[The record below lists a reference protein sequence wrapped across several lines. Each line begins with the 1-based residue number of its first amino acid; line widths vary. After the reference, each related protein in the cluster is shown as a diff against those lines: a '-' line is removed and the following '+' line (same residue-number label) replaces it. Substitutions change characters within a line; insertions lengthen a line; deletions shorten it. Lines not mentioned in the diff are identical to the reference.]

1 MSSTTLSL
9 PSTRRRVLADVL
21 PHSLLMDIVLVFAGA
36 ALTGLLA
43 QWEIPFS
50 PVPMTGQTLGV
61 LLAGASL
68 GAVRG
73 GLSMVVYVGA
83 GLIGLP
89 WFAGAASGYPAATFG
104 YLLGFIVAASVLGFI
119 AQTGRDRHVMQAIWA
134 MFLAEAII
142 YAFGVT
148 WLKIDLHVTWAL
160 AVEYGFSPFIVAD
173 LAKMLIAALMLP
185 AAWQLVDRLGRNR

>member
-1 MSSTTLSL
+1 MSSTAIAL
-9 PSTRRRVLADVL
+9 PSPKRRVLADAL

-73 GLSMVVYVGA
+73 GLSMVLYVGA
-83 GLIGLP
+83 GMAGLP

-104 YLLGFIVAASVLGFI
+104 YLLGFIVAAVVLGFI
-119 AQTGRDRHVMQAIWA
+119 AQTGRDRHVAQAIWA

-148 WLKIDLHVTWAL
+148 WLKVDLHVTWAM
-160 AVEYGFSPFIVAD
+160 AVEYGFSPFIVGD
-173 LAKMLIAALMLP
+173 LVKMLIAALMLP
-185 AAWQLVDRLGRNR
+185 AAWHVIDRLGRNN

>member
-1 MSSTTLSL
+1 MSSTAIAL
-9 PSTRRRVLADVL
+9 PSPKRRVLADVL

-73 GLSMVVYVGA
+73 GLSMVVYVAA
-83 GLIGLP
+83 GLVGMP

-104 YLLGFIVAASVLGFI
+104 YLLGFVVAAFVLGLI
-119 AQTGRDRHVMQAIWA
+119 AQAGRDRHVSQAIWA

-148 WLKIDLHVTWAL
+148 WLKIDMHLTWAM

-173 LAKMLIAALMLP
+173 LVKMLIAALMLP
-185 AAWQLVDRLGRNR
+185 AAWHLIDRMGRNK

>member
-1 MSSTTLSL
+1 MSSTAISL
-9 PSTRRRVLADVL
+9 PSPKRRVLADVL

-73 GLSMVVYVGA
+73 GLSMVVYVAA
-83 GLIGLP
+83 GLAGMP

-104 YLLGFIVAASVLGFI
+104 YLLGFVVAAFVLGLI
-119 AQTGRDRHVMQAIWA
+119 AQAGRDRHVSQAIWA

-148 WLKIDLHVTWAL
+148 WLKIDMHLTWAM

-173 LAKMLIAALMLP
+173 LVKMLIAALMLP
-185 AAWQLVDRLGRNR
+185 AAWHLIDRLGRNK

>member
-1 MSSTTLSL
+1 MSSTAIALSS
-9 PSTRRRVLADVL
+9 PKRRVLADVL

-73 GLSMVVYVGA
+73 GLSMVVYVAA
-83 GLIGLP
+83 GLAGMP

-104 YLLGFIVAASVLGFI
+104 YLLGFVVAAFVLGLI
-119 AQTGRDRHVMQAIWA
+119 AQAGRDRHVSQAIWA

-148 WLKIDLHVTWAL
+148 WLKIDMHLTWAM

-173 LAKMLIAALMLP
+173 LVKMLIAALMLP
-185 AAWQLVDRLGRNR
+185 AAWHLIDRMGRNK

>member
-1 MSSTTLSL
+1 
-9 PSTRRRVLADVL
+9 
-21 PHSLLMDIVLVFAGA
+21 MDIVLVFAGA

-73 GLSMVVYVGA
+73 GLSMVLYVGA
-83 GLIGLP
+83 GLAGLP

-104 YLLGFIVAASVLGFI
+104 YLLGFIVAAVVLGLI
-119 AQTGRDRHVMQAIWA
+119 AQTGRDRHVAQAIWA

-148 WLKIDLHVTWAL
+148 WLKVDLHVTWAL
-160 AVEYGFSPFIVAD
+160 AVDYGFSPFIVGD
-173 LAKMLIAALMLP
+173 LVKMLIAALMLP
-185 AAWQLVDRLGRNR
+185 AAWHVIDRLGRNN

>member
-1 MSSTTLSL
+1 MSSTAIAL
-9 PSTRRRVLADVL
+9 PSPKRRVLADAL

-73 GLSMVVYVGA
+73 GLSMVLYVGA
-83 GLIGLP
+83 GMAGLP

-104 YLLGFIVAASVLGFI
+104 YLLGFIVAAVVLGLI
-119 AQTGRDRHVMQAIWA
+119 AQTGRDRHVAQAIWA

-148 WLKIDLHVTWAL
+148 WLKVDLHATWAL
-160 AVEYGFSPFIVAD
+160 AVEYGFSPFIVGD
-173 LAKMLIAALMLP
+173 LVKMLIAALMLP
-185 AAWQLVDRLGRNR
+185 AAWHVIDRLGRNN

>member
-1 MSSTTLSL
+1 MSSTAISL
-9 PSTRRRVLADVL
+9 PSPKRRVLADVL

-73 GLSMVVYVGA
+73 GLSMVVYVAA
-83 GLIGLP
+83 GLAGMP

-104 YLLGFIVAASVLGFI
+104 YLLGFVVAAFVLGLI
-119 AQTGRDRHVMQAIWA
+119 AQAGRDRHVSQAIWA

-148 WLKIDLHVTWAL
+148 WLKIDMHLTWAM

-173 LAKMLIAALMLP
+173 LVKMLIAALMLP
-185 AAWQLVDRLGRNR
+185 AAWHLIDRMGRNK

>member
-1 MSSTTLSL
+1 MSSTAIAL
-9 PSTRRRVLADVL
+9 PSPKRRVLADVL
-21 PHSLLMDIVLVFAGA
+21 PHSLLMDMVLVFAGA

-73 GLSMVVYVGA
+73 GLSMVVYVAA
-83 GLIGLP
+83 GLAGMP

-104 YLLGFIVAASVLGFI
+104 YLLGFVVAAFVLGLI
-119 AQTGRDRHVMQAIWA
+119 AQAGRDRHVSQAIWA

-148 WLKIDLHVTWAL
+148 WLKIDMHLTWAM

-173 LAKMLIAALMLP
+173 LVKMLIAALMLP
-185 AAWQLVDRLGRNR
+185 AAWHLIDRMGRNK

>member
-1 MSSTTLSL
+1 
-9 PSTRRRVLADVL
+9 
-21 PHSLLMDIVLVFAGA
+21 MDIVLVFAGA
-36 ALTGLLA
+36 AITGLLA

-61 LLAGASL
+61 LLVGASL

-73 GLSMVVYVGA
+73 GLSMALYVGA
-83 GLIGLP
+83 GVAGIPL
-89 WFAGAASGYPAATFG
+89 FAGGVSGYPAATFG
-104 YLLGFIVAASVLGFI
+104 YLLGFVVAASVLGLV
-119 AQTGRDRHVMQAIWA
+119 AQAGRDRHVTQAIWS

-148 WLKIDLHVTWAL
+148 WLKVDLHLNWAQ

-185 AAWQLVDRLGRNR
+185 AAWQLVDRLGRTK

>member
-1 MSSTTLSL
+1 MSSTAISL
-9 PSTRRRVLADVL
+9 PSPKRRVLADVL

-43 QWEIPFS
+43 QWVIPFS

-73 GLSMVVYVGA
+73 GLSMVVYVAA
-83 GLIGLP
+83 GLAGMP

-104 YLLGFIVAASVLGFI
+104 YLLGFVVAAFVLGLI
-119 AQTGRDRHVMQAIWA
+119 AQAGRDRHVSQAIWA

-148 WLKIDLHVTWAL
+148 WLKIDMHLTWAM

-173 LAKMLIAALMLP
+173 LVKMLIAALMLP
-185 AAWQLVDRLGRNR
+185 AAWHLIDRMGRNK

>member
-1 MSSTTLSL
+1 MSSTAIAL
-9 PSTRRRVLADVL
+9 PSPKRRVLADVL

-73 GLSMVVYVGA
+73 GLSMVVYVAA
-83 GLIGLP
+83 GLAGMP

-104 YLLGFIVAASVLGFI
+104 YLLGFVVAAFVLGLI
-119 AQTGRDRHVMQAIWA
+119 AQAGRDRHVSQAIWA

-148 WLKIDLHVTWAL
+148 WLKIDMHLTWAM

-173 LAKMLIAALMLP
+173 LVKMLIAALMLP
-185 AAWQLVDRLGRNR
+185 AAWHLIDRMGRNK